1 MYLIIKTSQK
11 EIDRKG
17 SLFEAARGHWRLDP
31 ERASNCSHAVIALL
45 GQKDIK
51 AVYKIDKWYPS
62 TLLDDRYVFS
72 GEQDPVEEKK
82 LVGKTLNSKWRAK
95 GLENPILYPK
105 DEKEL
110 LEV

>member
-1 MYLIIKTSQK
+1 MYIVIKTSQE
-11 EIDRKG
+11 EIDRQG
-17 SLFEAARGHWRLDP
+17 SLFEAARGHWRLDVD
-31 ERASNCSHAVIALL
+31 RASTCSHAVIALI

-62 TLLDDRYVFS
+62 TLIDNRYVFS
-72 GEQDPVEEKK
+72 GEPDIVEEKK
-82 LVGKTLNSKWRAK
+82 LVGKKLNSKWTAK

-105 DEKEL
+105 ENEL

>member
-1 MYLIIKTSQK
+1 MYLIIKTSQE
-11 EIDRKG
+11 EIDRQG
-17 SLFEAARGHWRLDP
+17 SLFEAARGHWRIDP
-31 ERASNCSHAVIALL
+31 DRASTCSHAVIALI

-51 AVYKIDKWYPS
+51 AVYKMDKWYPS
-62 TLLDDRYVFS
+62 TLIKDRHVFA

-95 GLENPILYPK
+95 GLENPILYS
-105 DEKEL
+105 EETEL